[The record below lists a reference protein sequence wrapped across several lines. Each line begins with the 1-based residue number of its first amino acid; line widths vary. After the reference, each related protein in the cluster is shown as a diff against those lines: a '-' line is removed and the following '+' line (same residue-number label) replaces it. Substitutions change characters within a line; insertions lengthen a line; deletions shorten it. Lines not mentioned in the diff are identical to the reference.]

1 MRIPKKKDIFKYS
14 LHRLKI
20 EWDKIFDLFYISQ
33 NLNDWQKNE
42 VMQTKQQYKLGLI
55 DPLEGSNKIKLIIGI
70 EQYNE
75 VIKIFEDH
83 LNLLLLNNLRH
94 RMKTFDPDLNQFRL
108 TLNKYKSRTSPE
120 SFATAEKKLDSLIE
134 LLN

>member
-14 LHRLKI
+14 LHKLKI

-42 VMQTKQQYKLGLI
+42 IMQTKQQYKLGLI
-55 DPLEGSNKIKLIIGI
+55 DPLEGCHKIKMIIGI

-94 RMKTFDPDLNQFRL
+94 RMKTFDPNL
-108 TLNKYKSRTSPE
+108 TLLNT
-120 SFATAEKKLDSLIE
+120 KL
-134 LLN
+134 

>member
-1 MRIPKKKDIFKYS
+1 MRLPKKNVLFKYS
-14 LHRLKI
+14 LHKLKN
-20 EWDKIFDLFYISQ
+20 EWGKIFDLFYISK
-33 NLNDWQKNE
+33 NLTDSQKNE
-42 VMQTKQQYKLGLI
+42 IMQTKEQYKLGLI
-55 DPLEGSNKIKLIIGI
+55 DPLEGSNKIKMIIGF

-83 LNLLLLNNLRH
+83 LNLLLLNNLRY
-94 RMKTFDPDLNQFRL
+94 RMKTFDPNLNQFRL
-108 TLNKYKSRTSPE
+108 NLNKFKSKTSPE